1 MVFAP
6 GNPVVKRKTFTLPA
20 VIMLFILVPAFFS
33 CENNQ
38 YKEIVRFM
46 NMRAEAGEK
55 FAVRINQA
63 STKDQVIKALENLE
77 KDAVRLYYELNR
89 INEKNQEGIEIR
101 NPPPEYLAAK
111 ERLDKMSAGLE
122 KAFEKLQIYS
132 GDPDVQEAITN
143 IFSIPVFE

>member
-1 MVFAP
+1 MVFIP
-6 GNPVVKRKTFTLPA
+6 ENPVINRKTCAIPA
-20 VIMLFILVPAFFS
+20 VILLSVIVSAFFS
-33 CENNQ
+33 CESNQ
-38 YKEIVRFM
+38 YEEIIRFM

-55 FAVRINQA
+55 FADRINQA
-63 STKDQVIKALENLE
+63 AAKGQVIKALENLE

-89 INEKNQEGIEIR
+89 INEKNPDGIEIR
-101 NPPPEYLAAK
+101 NPPPEYLAAR

-132 GDPDVQEAITN
+132 DDPDIQEAITG